1 MEIRVIDNAT
11 QPVGNEL
18 LASLRWASDVRIAT
32 AFAKRSGVSM
42 IIEPLKDML
51 VSGGAVQIIY
61 GLDFRITDPEAM
73 EQLTSLDA
81 GYDGVTH
88 YAYSG
93 WELAF
98 DHAFHPK
105 FYMCTDGE
113 GNAQVIIGSSNLT
126 YGGLWKN
133 VETNVVISGT
143 VEEPA
148 IAEASSIFSRI
159 RASQKLVV
167 PDIDYIE
174 SYRKVFDKAKILPV
188 TRDIPPELQSL
199 HEDFLR
205 IESHLPSTDIEI
217 GIGWPSDVLACIRDL
232 QNNAGTDSFTL
243 QEFYGR
249 FQETLA
255 LKHTQNRNIRKK
267 IQQQMQLLRDR
278 GLLRFEERG
287 AYRIIG

>member
-11 QPVGNEL
+11 RPVGDEL

-42 IIEPLKDML
+42 IINPLKDML
-51 VSGGAVQIIY
+51 EGGGAVQIIY
-61 GLDFRITDPEAM
+61 GLDFRITDPGAM
-73 EQLTSLDA
+73 QELTSLDA
-81 GYDGVTH
+81 EYDGVTH
-88 YAYSG
+88 CAYSG

-105 FYMCTDGE
+105 FYMCADSV

-133 VETNVVISGT
+133 VETNVIISGT
-143 VEEPA
+143 VADPA
-148 IAEASSIFSRI
+148 IADASAIFSRI
-159 RASQKLVV
+159 RSSQKLVV
-167 PDIDYIE
+167 PDLEYVE
-174 SYRKVFDKAKILPV
+174 SYRKVFDAAKALPV
-188 TRDIPPELQSL
+188 TQDIPSELRPL

-217 GIGWPSDVLACIRDL
+217 GIGWPSDVLSCIREL
-232 QNNAGTDSFTL
+232 QNDASLDSFTL
-243 QEFYGR
+243 QQFYGL
-249 FQETLA
+249 FEESLA
-255 LKHTQNRNIRKK
+255 SKHTQNRNVRKK

-278 GLLRFEERG
+278 EVLRFEERG